1 MFLLKPHALSLYGR
15 SHCWFPTP
23 VLRFSPHTEHSALKS
38 LWRPLR
44 RYVHLWCSLN
54 SCGAVFRV
62 LSSKALAELFKPSSL
77 LYEV

>member
-23 VLRFSPHTEHSALKS
+23 VLRFSPHTEHGALKS

-44 RYVHLWCSLN
+44 RYVYLWCSLN
-54 SCGAVFRV
+54 SCLQSPEFKGAGRTFQT
-62 LSSKALAELFKPSSL
+62 L
-77 LYEV
+77 